1 MSRIAQLPEQEQEA
15 LAAILLREIESE
27 RSWDELF
34 SCPESAD
41 LLASM
46 ADVPIRRRGDC
57 LVDHSFGE
65 VPDPCDTLLA

>member
-34 SCPESAD
+34 SRSESAD

-46 ADVPIRRRGDC
+46 ADVPIRRRGDD
-57 LVDHSFGE
+57 LFDYSFGE
-65 VPDPCDTLLA
+65 A